1 MRCRVYP
8 RGKPRFRR
16 SPVHRS
22 AVDEPCAICGST
34 HSYLDEVVLDTPETA
49 CLSAPIPII
58 AANRAS
64 EKPMNQP
71 LLSVNNLT
79 HLYARAKA
87 LAMSLLIYGR
97 GKCWASRG
105 IRLREDHAAEVDL
118 RAPDAQ
124 QGEIRYENRSL
135 YGMSEADPVACCAPN
150 GAWCISIHSTAC
162 PPGVGRRQYR
172 RAADGDRGASYGD
185 IRATAQKWLEE
196 VEIPATGST
205 TCRPPFPAVCSSVCR
220 LPQPGDASEAGIY
233 GRANR
238 RAGVSVQARLL
249 DLLRGLVVE
258 LNRRW

>member
-1 MRCRVYP
+1 MRAAVYP

-22 AVDEPCAICGST
+22 QWNEPCAICGST
-34 HSYLDEVVLDTPETA
+34 HSYLDEVVWMTPETA

-58 AANRAS
+58 AANKRG

-79 HLYARAKA
+79 HLTRRAKA

-97 GKCWASRG
+97 GKCWHCRG
-105 IRLREDHAAEVDL
+105 VRLREDHAAEINL
-118 RAPDAQ
+118 RALTPQ

-135 YGMSEADPVACCAPN
+135 YGMSEPTAAVYCAPN
-150 GAWCISIHSTAC
+150 GAWYISIRSTPA

-172 RAADGDRGASYGD
+172 RAADGDRARHYGD

-196 VEIPATGST
+196 VEIPPTGST
-205 TCRPPFPAVCSSVCR
+205 TCRPPFPAVCSNV
-220 LPQPGDASEAGIY
+220 
-233 GRANR
+233 
-238 RAGVSVQARLL
+238 
-249 DLLRGLVVE
+249 
-258 LNRRW
+258 